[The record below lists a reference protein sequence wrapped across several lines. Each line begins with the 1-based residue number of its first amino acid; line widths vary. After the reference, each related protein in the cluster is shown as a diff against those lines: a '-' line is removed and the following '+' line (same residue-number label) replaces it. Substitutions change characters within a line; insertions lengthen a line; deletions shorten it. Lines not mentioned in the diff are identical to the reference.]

1 MIWANLIH
9 IYQPPTQTGA
19 IVEKVY
25 AEAYQ
30 KIVNILTAYPDA
42 RLTVN
47 INATLT
53 EQLQRYDLTGVLDT
67 LSELAAARQIEF
79 TGSAKFHPILPLIHP
94 REAERQ
100 IRLNEDTNREL
111 LGNSY
116 QPRGFFL
123 PELCYSRSIAELIER
138 LGYEWLILDEIAYNG
153 RLGSLR
159 ALEQC
164 VYALRG
170 SQLKVVFRNRR
181 ASNLISFGGMP
192 RGAEFLNELERL
204 QVGGDSA
211 GYLLTATDGEVYG
224 HHRKGQEK
232 LLSDLYSARA
242 VETSTI
248 SELVNTVEVQ
258 ETVEPVASSWSAGED
273 ELKAD
278 IPYPQW
284 RFPGNLIHQRQW
296 RLANL
301 ATAAVHQAEAE
312 GEVEPAVRAGL
323 DEGLHSCQFWWAS
336 CRPWWNVEMIRK
348 GAERLFS
355 AVDGLRGAVDE
366 RIVAEAAWLA
376 EHIVTYAEELQ
387 RSGDA
392 LRLQRAYLESH
403 RAVTSLLT
411 FGSAREAKDKRR

>member
-1 MIWANLIH
+1 MIWANVIH
-9 IYQPPTQTGA
+9 IYQPPTQTRA

-30 KIVNILTAYPDA
+30 KIGDILTTFPDA

-47 INATLT
+47 ISATLT
-53 EQLQRYDLTGVLDT
+53 EQLQRYDLTGVLDKLT
-67 LSELAAARQIEF
+67 ELAVAGQIEF

-100 IRLNEDTNREL
+100 IRLNEETNRAL
-111 LGNSY
+111 LGRAY
-116 QPRGFFL
+116 RPRGFFL
-123 PELCYSRSIAELIER
+123 PELCYSRTTAELIER
-138 LGYEWLILDEIAYNG
+138 LGYEWLILDEIAYHG
-153 RLGSLR
+153 RLGWLR
-159 ALEQC
+159 PVEQC
-164 VYALRG
+164 VYTLRG
-170 SQLKVVFRNRR
+170 SRLKVVFRNRGV
-181 ASNLISFGGMP
+181 SNLISFGGVP
-192 RGAEFLNELERL
+192 RGPEFLHELERL
-204 QVGGDSA
+204 QVGGDAAS
-211 GYLLTATDGEVYG
+211 YLITATDGEVYG
-224 HHRKGQEK
+224 HHRKGQEQ
-232 LLSDLYSARA
+232 LLSDLYRTRA

-248 SELVNTVEVQ
+248 SELVHTAEVG

-296 RLANL
+296 RLAGL
-301 ATAAVHQAEAE
+301 ATTAMHEAEAA
-312 GEVEPAVRAGL
+312 GEVAPPIRASL

-348 GAERLFS
+348 GAARLFS

-366 RIVAEAAWLA
+366 RLVAGAAGLA
-376 EHIVTYAEELQ
+376 EQIVTYAGELEQ
-387 RSGDA
+387 SGDA

-411 FGSAREAKDKRR
+411 FGSAREPMG

>member
-1 MIWANLIH
+1 MIWANVIH
-9 IYQPPTQTGA
+9 IYQPPMQTRA

-30 KIVNILTAYPDA
+30 KIGEILAAYPDA

-47 INATLT
+47 ISATLT
-53 EQLQRYDLTGVLDT
+53 EQLHRYGLTGILDT
-67 LSELAAARQIEF
+67 LAELAAARQIEL

-100 IRLNEDTNREL
+100 IRLNEETNRAL
-111 LGNSY
+111 LGKGY
-116 QPRGFFL
+116 RPRGFFL
-123 PELCYSRSIAELIER
+123 PELCYSRSTAELIER

-153 RLGSLR
+153 SLGWLR
-159 ALEQC
+159 PVKKC
-164 VYALRG
+164 VYALQNSR
-170 SQLKVVFRNRR
+170 LKVVFRHRR
-181 ASNLISFGGMP
+181 VSNEISFGGMP
-192 RGAEFLNELERL
+192 RGAEFLQELARL
-204 QVGGDSA
+204 REGGDSA
-211 GYLLTATDGEVYG
+211 GYLITATDGEVYG

-232 LLSDLYSARA
+232 MLRDLYSTRA

-248 SELVNTVEVQ
+248 SELMNTQEVQ
-258 ETVEPVASSWSAGED
+258 ERVEPVASSWSAGED

-296 RLANL
+296 RLADL
-301 ATAAVHQAEAE
+301 ATAAVHRAEAA
-312 GEVEPAVRAGL
+312 GGVEPAVRARL

-348 GAERLFS
+348 GAKRLFS

-366 RIVAEAAWLA
+366 RLVDEAAGLA
-376 EHIVTYAEELQ
+376 EDIVTHAEELQ

-392 LRLQRAYLESH
+392 LRLQRAYMESH

-411 FGSAREAKDKRR
+411 FGSAPGAKG

>member
-9 IYQPPTQTGA
+9 IYQPPTQTRA

-30 KIVNILTAYPDA
+30 KIVTILAAYPDA

-47 INATLT
+47 ISATLT
-53 EQLQRYDLTGVLDT
+53 EQLQRYDLTGVLDKLT
-67 LSELAAARQIEF
+67 ELAAAGQIEF

-100 IRLNEDTNREL
+100 IRLNEETNREL
-111 LGNSY
+111 LGRAY
-116 QPRGFFL
+116 RPRGFFL
-123 PELCYSRSIAELIER
+123 PEMCYSRTTAELIER
-138 LGYEWLILDEIAYNG
+138 LGYEWLILDEIAYHG

-159 ALEQC
+159 ALEKC

-170 SQLKVVFRNRR
+170 SRLKVVFRNRR
-181 ASNLISFGGMP
+181 VSNLISFGGMP
-192 RGAEFLNELERL
+192 RGPEFLHELERL

-232 LLSDLYSARA
+232 LLSDLYSTRA

-284 RFPGNLIHQRQW
+284 RFPGNLIHQLQW
-296 RLANL
+296 RLAGL
-301 ATAAVHQAEAE
+301 ATAAVHQAKAE
-312 GEVEPAVRAGL
+312 GEVEPTVRASL

-355 AVDGLRGAVDE
+355 AVDGLRGAIDE

-387 RSGDA
+387 QSGDA
-392 LRLQRAYLESH
+392 LRLQRAYVESH

-411 FGSAREAKDKRR
+411 FGSAPAAEG